1 MDTSNPA
8 PRSAETGRLTILL
21 RLICFPKG
29 MIAIDAPVVLQET
42 VTDRLAGIKPMR
54 FIIGTICGRFLVVN
68 FEWDSDLSE
77 AAGVDHKVIDCLT
90 DCPHRLAPAR
100 AIVGA
105 LQQFVTMMVDRQDF
119 QRAADFRDEKRTLE
133 RSLG

>member
-1 MDTSNPA
+1 MEIPNPA
-8 PRSAETGRLTILL
+8 PQGAETGRLTILL

-68 FEWDSDLSE
+68 FEWDSNLSE
-77 AAGVDHKVIDCLT
+77 ANGVDHKVMDRLT

-105 LQQFVTMMVDRQDF
+105 LQQFVTMMVSRQDF
-119 QRAADFRDEKRTLE
+119 ERAAALRDEKRTLE
-133 RSLG
+133 QSLR